1 LSIGHIP
8 EAAEVCLMALAEDG
22 DRIKIDIPSIAE
34 GCTTNQPGLN
44 LQLEQPPR
52 TRVHCLL
59 DRSQAWR

>member
-1 LSIGHIP
+1 M
-8 EAAEVCLMALAEDG
+8 LMALAEHG
-22 DRIKIDIPSIAE
+22 DRVKIDIPSIAE

-59 DRSQAWR
+59 DRSKAWR